1 MMRATDTAASGF
13 IPMSD
18 VHHYIQGK
26 ATEGASSRWGDVY
39 NPATGEKSRRVAFAG
54 AGEVD
59 RAVQAAAAAAVL

>member
-39 NPATGEKSRRVAFAG
+39 NPATGEKIRGVG
-54 AGEVD
+54 
-59 RAVQAAAAAAVL
+59 